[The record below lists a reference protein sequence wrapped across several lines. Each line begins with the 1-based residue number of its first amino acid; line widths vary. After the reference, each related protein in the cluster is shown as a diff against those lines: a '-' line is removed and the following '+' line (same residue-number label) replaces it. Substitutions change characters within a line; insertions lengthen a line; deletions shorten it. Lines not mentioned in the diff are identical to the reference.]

1 MQTVI
6 LNVEGMSCDGCV
18 KSVEQALKALD
29 GVGAV
34 NVNLAEK
41 SVEILYNVEKQS
53 VQTLTAAI
61 ENTGF
66 DVVSQN

>member
-41 SVEILYNVEKQS
+41 SVEILYDVEKQS